1 MHRVSDYLIS
11 IATIHDAV
19 YKAIE
24 ISLSYSSPGI
34 ERFQK
39 FIFFI
44 ERFETIRNNQ
54 PILIPISLSSPSL
67 PMERSSL
74 WSRFNQ
80 ETPSALQD
88 SFPPPLILIPPIR
101 KTSLFFSFSL
111 FGRTIRYSTDQIC
124 PAPRYPNRICLV
136 KSACVYVCAKKR
148 EREFPWSSSP
158 IVYLLIRR

>member
-24 ISLSYSSPGI
+24 ISLSYSSPV

-54 PILIPISLSSPSL
+54 SILIPISFFIL
-67 PMERSSL
+67 PIVTDGTI
-74 WSRFNQ
+74 F
-80 ETPSALQD
+80 
-88 SFPPPLILIPPIR
+88 PLIPIQSR
-101 KTSLFFSFSL
+101 NTFCSPRFLPATLNINPSNQKNFSLFLFFSLWKNHSIFHRSNL
-111 FGRTIRYSTDQIC
+111 SRS
-124 PAPRYPNRICLV
+124 ALSKSHLPR
-136 KSACVYVCAKKR
+136 
-148 EREFPWSSSP
+148 
-158 IVYLLIRR
+158 

>member
-11 IATIHDAV
+11 IATIHDV

-24 ISLSYSSPGI
+24 ISLSYSSRV

-67 PMERSSL
+67 PMERSFL

-111 FGRTIRYSTDQIC
+111 FLSLEEPFDIPPIKSVPLRVIQIAFASLNLRVC
-124 PAPRYPNRICLV
+124 M
-136 KSACVYVCAKKR
+136 YVRKR
-148 EREFPWSSSP
+148 ERENSHGPRPRSFIS
-158 IVYLLIRR
+158 